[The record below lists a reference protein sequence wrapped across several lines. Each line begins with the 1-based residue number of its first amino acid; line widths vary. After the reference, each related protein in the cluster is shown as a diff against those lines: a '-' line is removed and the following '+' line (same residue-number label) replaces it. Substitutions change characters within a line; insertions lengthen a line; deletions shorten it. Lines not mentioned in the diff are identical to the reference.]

1 MYLEIVTPDEKVY
14 TGEVKLVQVPGADGS
29 FEVLKNH
36 APIIST
42 LNAGKVK
49 IVEDNDEEK
58 FFDISKGVL
67 EVNRNKI
74 VLLAEKV

>member
-1 MYLEIVTPDEKVY
+1 MYLEIVTPDNKIY

-29 FEVLKNH
+29 FEILKNH

-49 IVEDNDEEK
+49 IVEEDDSEK
-58 FFDISKGVL
+58 FFDISKGVI

-74 VLLAEKV
+74 ILLAERV